1 MTLRVYRAA
10 WVLPISSP
18 PIADGAVAIEG
29 PRIVSVGPFATA
41 PAGTVVDLGDAV
53 LLPGLVNTHAH
64 LELTPMRG
72 YLEDLDF
79 RPWILRLTKSREQVM
94 NVERRRA
101 AARLGLAEGLLA
113 GITTYGDV
121 SDSGESLPAMVELGV
136 RGVMYR
142 EVFGPHP
149 SQAVEAVAALRA
161 EVERWREQA
170 TDRVSVGV
178 SPHAPYTVSDALF
191 RATAE
196 LARSEDVPLTVHIA
210 ESGAEQDLVVDGAGV
225 FAEAW
230 RARGIDVAPRGA
242 SPIALLQSLG
252 VLDTRALLVHAVRAS
267 ASDLELV
274 RAAGAAVAHCPASNA
289 KLGHGAAPLLE
300 MLDAGI
306 PVGLGSD
313 SVASSNRMDLLDDAR
328 LAVFQQRARSG
339 RADTPT
345 ASHMVRMATQGGAQA
360 LGMADRIGTLEA
372 GKAADLAAFALDP
385 VRDGPGYQPA
395 DTLVYG
401 AAGRRARL
409 VVVDGAELVRDG
421 ALLRDVRADLEAVR
435 HVATDLQGLA

>member
-1 MTLRVYRAA
+1 MTLRIYRAA
-10 WVLPISSP
+10 WVLPISAP
-18 PIADGAVAIEG
+18 AIAQGAVAVEAS
-29 PRIVSVGPFATA
+29 RIAWVGPASDA
-41 PAGTVVDLGDAV
+41 PQGLVVDLGNAV
-53 LLPGLVNTHAH
+53 LMPGLVNTHAH
-64 LELTPMRG
+64 LELTAMRG
-72 YLEDLDF
+72 FLEDLEF

-94 NVERRRA
+94 TAERRRA

-121 SDSGESLPAMVELGV
+121 SDSGESLSAMVEMGV

-149 SQAVEAVAALRA
+149 SQAAEAVAGLRA
-161 EVERWREQA
+161 EVERWRAGA

-178 SPHAPYTVSDALF
+178 SPHAAYTVSDALF
-191 RATAE
+191 RATAD
-196 LARSEDVPLTVHIA
+196 LARDEGLPLTVHIA
-210 ESGAEQDLVVDGAGV
+210 ESAAEQELVVDGAGV
-225 FAEAW
+225 FADAW
-230 RARGIDVAPRGA
+230 RSRGIETVSRGA

-252 VLDTRALLVHAVRAS
+252 VLDTRALLVHAVRVS

-274 RAAGAAVAHCPASNA
+274 RVSGAAVAHCPASNA
-289 KLGHGAAPLLE
+289 KLGHGVAPVLE
-300 MLDAGI
+300 MLEAGI

-313 SVASSNRMDLLDDAR
+313 SVASSNRMDLLDEAR

-339 RADTPT
+339 RADAPT
-345 ASHMVRMATQGGAQA
+345 ASRMLHLATQGGAQA
-360 LGMADRIGTLEA
+360 LGMADRIGTLEV
-372 GKAADLAAFALDP
+372 GKAADLTAFALEP

-409 VVVDGAELVRDG
+409 VVVDGVELVRDG
-421 ALLRDVRADLEAVR
+421 RLLRDMRVDLECAAEVGR
-435 HVATDLQGLA
+435 HLAANG